1 MSNALMKQQED
12 FVKNTASKL
21 KPNGGPYTNGTAVPS
36 KPMTNGDAA
45 GANVPLP
52 DGVPQTDGVD
62 QQDGVPNGQGVNGEA
77 QPQSTLDAQENPNL
91 FQKAVSD
98 VHAVNKQALGTAHDV
113 AHGVVGHIPGGDQAS
128 QFTHGLAQN
137 FIPGTNGDRNGQS
150 GIRF

>member
-1 MSNALMKQQED
+1 MSNALMKQQEE

-21 KPNGGPYTNGTAVPS
+21 KPNGGLNTDGTAVPS
-36 KPMTNGDAA
+36 KPVTNGDAA
-45 GANVPLP
+45 SANVPIP
-52 DGVPQTDGVD
+52 DGVPKTDGAPQTDGVN

-77 QPQSTLDAQENPNL
+77 QPKSTPDAQQNPNL

-113 AHGVVGHIPGGDQAS
+113 AHGVAGHIPGGDQAS

-137 FIPGTNGDRNGQS
+137 FIPGTTGG
-150 GIRF
+150 